1 MVLFIANYMLLNK
14 KMFPYVS
21 MIQVWV
27 LKGALFGLEPDCL
40 ETYTIGSLGSVLT
53 GDSHLGR

>member
-1 MVLFIANYMLLNK
+1 MVLVIANYMLLNK

-21 MIQVWV
+21 KIQMWV
-27 LKGALFGLEPDCL
+27 LKGALFGPEPDCL
-40 ETYTIGSLGSVLT
+40 ETYTTGSLGSELT